1 MAEFGRV
8 EVKSIKAAE
17 PRANFSEAQL
27 EQLAELILKGEGV
40 LRPVIVKQV
49 DYENY
54 TLIDGT
60 LAYYAAVRARE
71 KDSRRG
77 EMVNAF
83 IIKPKED
90 EALARQQIE
99 ALNTAGSANSENGN
113 HKPEPTITTA
123 GDQRRPTEWITSFEL
138 RLGDTRNEV
147 ATKTRDLEY
156 RLSQLEKTIDTRA
169 KHSDLLELINSLQE
183 AELLARLRFY
193 GADSAKAKAIVQARA
208 SKPNGQFTSYADLID
223 STKNLAAKGLLK
235 LLDNFRIHNHH

>member
-17 PRANFSEAQL
+17 SRTNFSETQL
-27 EQLAELILKGEGV
+27 DQLADLILKGEGV
-40 LRPVIVKQV
+40 LRPVIVKQI

-54 TLIDGT
+54 TLIDGVLT
-60 LAYYAAVRARE
+60 YYAAVRARE

-90 EALARQQIE
+90 EALARQQIN
-99 ALNTAGSANSENGN
+99 ALNQAESANNATGN
-113 HKPEPTITTA
+113 HNAPPAATVSV
-123 GDQRRPTEWITSFEL
+123 DQHRSTEWITSFEL
-138 RLGDTRNEV
+138 RLSDTRSEV

-156 RLSQLEKTIDTRA
+156 RLSQLEKTIDARN
-169 KHSDLLELINSLQE
+169 KHSDLLDLINSLKE
-183 AELLARLRFY
+183 DELIARLRFY
-193 GADSAKAKAIVQARA
+193 GADSAKAKAILDART
-208 SKPNGQFTSYADLID
+208 SKPNGKFTSYADLID

-235 LLDNFRIHNHH
+235 LLDNFRTHHR

>member
-27 EQLAELILKGEGV
+27 DQLADLILKGEGV
-40 LRPVIVKQV
+40 LRPVIVKQI

-54 TLIDGT
+54 TLIDGALT
-60 LAYYAAVRARE
+60 YYAAVRARE

-99 ALNTAGSANSENGN
+99 ALNGAEPSRNTSGN
-113 HKPEPTITTA
+113 AESTTTTNA
-123 GDQRRPTEWITSFEL
+123 TVGQNRPGEWITSFEL
-138 RLGDTRNEV
+138 RLSDTRNEV
-147 ATKTRDLEY
+147 TTKTRDLEY
-156 RLSQLEKTIDTRA
+156 RLSQLEKAIDASVRY
-169 KHSDLLELINSLQE
+169 SDLLELINTLDKD
-183 AELLARLRFY
+183 ELVARLTFY
-193 GADSAKAKAIVQARA
+193 GADSAKAKAIVQARM
-208 SKPNGQFTSYADLID
+208 SKPNGKFTSYADLID
-223 STKNLAAKGLLK
+223 STKNLAEKGLLK
-235 LLDNFRIHNHH
+235 LLDNFRTHTR